1 MAISTKIPFF
11 GHSVCVFYIISS
23 YRYTF
28 YTNLTTKMS
37 THHAA
42 DDQQVRHE
50 HRLQERALR
59 QRRGG
64 GGQRERAAGQ
74 VPGSH
79 HPQLHLHGCLR
90 RSHLL
95 LHKVSRSLDYSPT
108 WISIIKLY
116 QLSLL

>member
-79 HPQLHLHGCLR
+79 HPQLHLHGGLR
-90 RSHLL
+90 RAYLL
-95 LHKVSRSLDYSPT
+95 LHKVSRLLDTSPT
-108 WISIIKLY
+108 PTFIIEL
-116 QLSLL
+116 

>member
-11 GHSVCVFYIISS
+11 GHYVYSILFPVIF
-23 YRYTF
+23 TF

-79 HPQLHLHGCLR
+79 HPQLHLHGGLR

-95 LHKVSRSLDYSPT
+95 LHKVSRSLLIPANQPNIYH
-108 WISIIKLY
+108 
-116 QLSLL
+116 